1 MKGIAIRDAD
11 PNRPFLSF
19 DLTDLLDVVGADAV
33 GSTWILRNVECVGRP
48 SSDAVEALH
57 RASDKSEELSGER
70 LVALAREIIQV
81 IDGEFIGRRSA
92 ESDPWIVITA
102 VDSSW
107 FDVETTDETLL
118 LKLRAR
124 FNEVS
129 DLPD

>member
-33 GSTWILRNVECVGRP
+33 GSTWSVRGVECVGP
-48 SSDAVEALH
+48 SAEAVAALH
-57 RASDKSEELSGER
+57 KASDESEELSGER
-70 LVALAREIIQV
+70 LVALAREITQV
-81 IDGEFIGRRSA
+81 IDGEFIGRRLT
-92 ESDPWIVITA
+92 ESDPWIVIRA

-107 FDVETTDETLL
+107 FDVETTDEALL